1 MLKILDFYAPWCG
14 QCRKLMPII
23 DEIAKE
29 YPNIKIEK
37 INSEDNMEL
46 AQKYNVGSLPCIIL
60 VDDNEDTVGRI
71 DGMTTKSKI
80 VDKIEKL
87 I

>member
-46 AQKYNVGSLPCIIL
+46 AQKYNVSGLPCILFIKDEEET
-60 VDDNEDTVGRI
+60 VDRI
-71 DGMTTKSKI
+71 NGMTTKSKI